1 MVSTINII
9 DGGVFSPP
17 TKATGQ
23 LAFNIASFVLSKHPK
38 NKIQYHFLP
47 TNKYYNKPWVR
58 CVSEEDRLI
67 MLDNLVKYIHSNYKV
82 PSNISFKVDDW
93 EIEWGKKNKAP
104 STSLNTIINHFS
116 KPQQKSLYLCH
127 SIENIIQR
135 VKGEWQNSLQLLFMI
150 KFIVYDIYSSEII
163 GSNNA
168 QNYVFKQFDLIE
180 LLKQGNGSFPKPL
193 LKYFNKNNISK
204 QDIEDF
210 IQFNKNPNKF
220 EGIKNLIMENIL
232 FLPKHLVPES
242 YKSMAGN
249 RVREELDVYYSSLK
263 NLQKFITPETQKHI
277 LDQNLYHHCKSTYQ
291 SKLVSKTRSKKRT
304 SKSKSK
310 KKKK

>member
-1 MVSTINII
+1 MVATNYIV

-23 LAFNIASFVLSKHPK
+23 LAFNISSFISSKYPK
-38 NKIQYHFLP
+38 TKIQYHFLP

-67 MLDNLVKYIHSNYKV
+67 MLDNLVKYINNSYKV

-93 EIEWGKKNKAP
+93 EIQWGKKNKAP
-104 STSLNTIINHFS
+104 STTLNTLTNHFS
-116 KPQQKSLYLCH
+116 TTQQKSLYLCH

-135 VKGEWQNSLQLLFMI
+135 VKGEWQNSLQLFFMI
-150 KFIVYDIYSSEII
+150 KFIVYDIYSSNII
-163 GSNNA
+163 GSNNTST
-168 QNYVFKQFDLIE
+168 YVYKSFNLPDLLTQANGNFPLPIVHYFK
-180 LLKQGNGSFPKPL
+180 
-193 LKYFNKNNISK
+193 KNHISK
-204 QDIEDF
+204 QDIDDF
-210 IQFNKNPNKF
+210 INSNKNSIKF
-220 EGIKNLIMENIL
+220 DGIKDLIMQNIL

-249 RVREELDVYYSSLK
+249 RVREELDVYYSSLN
-263 NLQKFITPETQKHI
+263 NLQKFITPQTQKYI
-277 LDQNLYHHCKSTYQ
+277 LDKKLYHHCKSTYQ
-291 SKLVSKTRSKKRT
+291 SKLVSKTRSKKRK

-310 KKKK
+310 KKK